1 MYPSVLGDYHK
12 VVHVKPFPILLVLA
26 LLVLPCLADAQKSS
40 TLIVTSSAFAAGA
53 TIPDGYSCKSPNVE
67 SPSLSWKGVPSAAK
81 TLVLIVEDP
90 DAPNGTFIHWVVY
103 NLPAS
108 LSGLDANV
116 PLAEKLANGGV
127 QGANTL
133 GQIGYMGPCP
143 PPGSAPH
150 HYHFKLFA
158 LDAALDLKPGATA
171 AQVEAAAQG
180 HVKAA
185 GELVGTFAR

>member
-1 MYPSVLGDYHK
+1 
-12 VVHVKPFPILLVLA
+12 
-26 LLVLPCLADAQKSS
+26 
-40 TLIVTSSAFAAGA
+40 
-53 TIPDGYSCKSPNVE
+53 
-67 SPSLSWKGVPSAAK
+67 
-81 TLVLIVEDP
+81 
-90 DAPNGTFIHWVVY
+90 VVY

-180 HVKAA
+180 HFKAA